1 VKRKINTLDQTDGFP
16 RSPEARRALQ
26 R

>member
-16 RSPEARRALQ
+16 RSPEARRAPQ